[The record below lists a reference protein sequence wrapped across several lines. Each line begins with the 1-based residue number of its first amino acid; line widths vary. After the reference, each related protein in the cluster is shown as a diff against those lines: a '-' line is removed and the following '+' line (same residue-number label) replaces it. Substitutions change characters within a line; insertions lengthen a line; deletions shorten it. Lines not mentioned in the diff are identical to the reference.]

1 MPCATLEDEDNEF
14 LEFVKNYNSTS
25 RPTVMELLHK
35 YSHKCI
41 IIFEDRNE
49 ANEFLSQIV

>member
-1 MPCATLEDEDNEF
+1 MSCITLEEEDNEF
-14 LEFVKNYNSTS
+14 VEFVKNYNSTS

-35 YSHKCI
+35 YAHKCI

-49 ANEFLSQIV
+49 ANKFLSQIV